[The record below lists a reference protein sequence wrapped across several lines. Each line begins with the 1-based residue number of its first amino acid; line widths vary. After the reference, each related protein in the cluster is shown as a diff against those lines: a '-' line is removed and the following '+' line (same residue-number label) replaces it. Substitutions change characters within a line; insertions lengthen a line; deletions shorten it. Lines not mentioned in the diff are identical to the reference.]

1 MVIFVLFFEKILR
14 RFFIGLD
21 SVLFNFISTLYD
33 LLIEISKTSIL
44 SQGEIARLAQ
54 RIELLLGIFM
64 LFKLSFSLITYIV
77 NPDDFSDKQKGFGK
91 LIQSAV
97 ISLLMLVLVPYIF
110 QMAFNLQTKILEG
123 NVLAKLI
130 MGEDTG
136 GESYLNSAGDE
147 MAFDVMLP
155 FFLPNTG
162 LKSYDLSSCISL
174 YDSNGAFSQDCQNAL
189 TTTGINDV
197 TLSNYVTGINERSLG
212 LTFRSAMAIET
223 PKDEDEFIIDYKLLI
238 STVVAVVVCLL
249 LVTFCIDIGVRSV
262 KLAFLQLIYPIPVI
276 SYMDPKSGKDG
287 LFKKWYKMC
296 FSTFLSLFVR
306 LLALYFGIYIIYR
319 VGQFGM
325 YDVVTGAQKTGFW
338 LQVFIIIGVLMFV
351 KQLPKILENMGI
363 KLDGDGKFTL
373 NPLKKIE
380 EGAIGGKYL
389 SRVPKAAAGAAIGL
403 GMGAVGTA
411 TGAGAGKWFTGMTS
425 GLANGLKGKKIG
437 EIHKG
442 QVDANQRLREARA
455 NGSTFFG
462 RRGSDLRNLVGA
474 SEKTYSI
481 DKQIT
486 ENEKAMKPLEDE
498 VEAMKNI
505 SSTKGK
511 MKDRAKSQLYDSKFD
526 IKKTAGAEYAKM
538 QRKLLN
544 AKHTKEAMEEKAK
557 KALEAGIISSREYGQ
572 RMARADS
579 VFNGIEDKI
588 LEDYA
593 DYSLKNSKVD
603 GVDLAIT
610 GMQSKDNA
618 TIKSSKMYSDAGIKE
633 IKSFKD
639 VKDNDGSA
647 QGRITDIEVTGG
659 LNEMRQ
665 KQKELKN
672 SDEYNR
678 AQADKKARNR

>member
-33 LLIEISKTSIL
+33 LLMEISRTTIL

-97 ISLLMLVLVPYIF
+97 ISLLMLLLVPYIF
-110 QMAFNLQTKILEG
+110 QMAFNLQTKVLEG
-123 NVLAKLI
+123 NILAKLI
-130 MGEDTG
+130 IGEDKG
-136 GESYLNSAGDE
+136 GDSYLNSAGDE

-162 LKSYDLSSCISL
+162 LKSFDLSACITI
-174 YDSNGAFSQDCQNAL
+174 YDSNGDFSKDCEDAL
-189 TTTGINDV
+189 TKTGINNV
-197 TLSNYVTGINERSLG
+197 TLHNYITGISERSLG
-212 LTFRSAMAIET
+212 LTFRSAMVIET
-223 PKDEDEFIIDYKLLI
+223 PKDIDDEFIIDYKLLI

-325 YDVVTGAQKTGFW
+325 YDVITGAQKTGFW

-373 NPLKKIE
+373 NPLKKFA
-380 EGAIGGKYL
+380 EGAVGGKQIL
-389 SRVPKAAAGAAIGL
+389 AAGAAGL
-403 GMGAVGTA
+403 
-411 TGAGAGKWFTGMTS
+411 AGAAALG
-425 GLANGLKGKKIG
+425 ANGLGAIQNFRNSKGTGFWNRVKTAGRGIGSTIAGGVSGTARGLIGAAKGEKFGKNFTNSYSNAMKAKQSRADRISDGVGLTEMMGAKFTQTIGGHTKGEIVKSATDTSKKI
-437 EIHKG
+437 
-442 QVDANQRLREARA
+442 QSV
-455 NGSTFFG
+455 
-462 RRGSDLRNLVGA
+462 
-474 SEKTYSI
+474 
-481 DKQIT
+481 
-486 ENEKAMKPLEDE
+486 
-498 VEAMKNI
+498 
-505 SSTKGK
+505 
-511 MKDRAKSQLYDSKFD
+511 YDSMMNAAVGNDKGRFTANVNGVNRDFDGIKGLSQFMEEVKKTSIKRENYSTQQDYLDALKEQDELITALDD
-526 IKKTAGAEYAKM
+526 IKKERLNNIASGVESTQDAATTNAIREGYKQMRGLVDDLNKSTRAIDPNIAKIDSTKDAKTINGMAKGISNQITASTSASHATTVDQYA
-538 QRKLLN
+538 
-544 AKHTKEAMEEKAK
+544 AK
-557 KALEAGIISSREYGQ
+557 KGQ
-572 RMARADS
+572 
-579 VFNGIEDKI
+579 K
-588 LEDYA
+588 
-593 DYSLKNSKVD
+593 
-603 GVDLAIT
+603 
-610 GMQSKDNA
+610 
-618 TIKSSKMYSDAGIKE
+618 
-633 IKSFKD
+633 
-639 VKDNDGSA
+639 
-647 QGRITDIEVTGG
+647 
-659 LNEMRQ
+659 
-665 KQKELKN
+665 
-672 SDEYNR
+672 
-678 AQADKKARNR
+678 

>member
-33 LLIEISKTSIL
+33 LLMEISRTTIL

-123 NVLAKLI
+123 NILAKLI

-136 GESYLNSAGDE
+136 DDSYLNSAGDD

-162 LKSYDLSSCISL
+162 LKSSDLSACITI
-174 YDSNGAFSQDCQNAL
+174 YDSNGDFSKDCEDAL
-189 TTTGINDV
+189 TKTGINNV
-197 TLSNYVTGINERSLG
+197 TLHNYITGISERSLG
-212 LTFRSAMAIET
+212 LTFRTAMVIET
-223 PKDEDEFIIDYKLLI
+223 PKDIDDEFIIDYKLLI

-325 YDVVTGAQKTGFW
+325 YDVITGAQKTGFW

-380 EGAIGGKYL
+380 EGDIGGKAL
-389 SRVPKAAAGAAIGL
+389 KKAGIGVAAGGLAGAAAFGTNLIARKGNVFSAAAGAVSGARRGL
-403 GMGAVGTA
+403 
-411 TGAGAGKWFTGMTS
+411 KS
-425 GLANGLKGKKIG
+425 GLKGEKFGKAYTNSYGGAMKARTSRADRKADGVGWGEMVTEKAKQTMGIHTLSEKNQSLAKEQEIRKKNADIIKGAKSTLTSLVEKNPDMDLVRSEKSNWDNMSAETYMKDHNSRNPHNTIDLQTAVQELAVKQKQADDRYKARLQSVLQAHIHDADVENTINEINQAINAMGDGYSSLDSNNFTELWDQIG
-437 EIHKG
+437 F
-442 QVDANQRLREARA
+442 
-455 NGSTFFG
+455 NGSNSVQA
-462 RRGSDLRNLVGA
+462 RKDSSDAAAKIANYTTGKEAQHA
-474 SEKTYSI
+474 SKVS
-481 DKQIT
+481 
-486 ENEKAMKPLEDE
+486 
-498 VEAMKNI
+498 
-505 SSTKGK
+505 
-511 MKDRAKSQLYDSKFD
+511 
-526 IKKTAGAEYAKM
+526 EYAK
-538 QRKLLN
+538 
-544 AKHTKEAMEEKAK
+544 
-557 KALEAGIISSREYGQ
+557 
-572 RMARADS
+572 
-579 VFNGIEDKI
+579 
-588 LEDYA
+588 
-593 DYSLKNSKVD
+593 KN
-603 GVDLAIT
+603 
-610 GMQSKDNA
+610 N
-618 TIKSSKMYSDAGIKE
+618 
-633 IKSFKD
+633 
-639 VKDNDGSA
+639 
-647 QGRITDIEVTGG
+647 
-659 LNEMRQ
+659 Q
-665 KQKELKN
+665 K
-672 SDEYNR
+672 
-678 AQADKKARNR
+678 

>member
-33 LLIEISKTSIL
+33 LLMEISRTTIL

-123 NVLAKLI
+123 NILAKLI

-136 GESYLNSAGDE
+136 DDSYLNSAGDD

-162 LKSYDLSSCISL
+162 LKSSDLSACITI
-174 YDSNGAFSQDCQNAL
+174 YDSNGDFSKDCEDAL
-189 TTTGINDV
+189 TKTGINNV
-197 TLSNYVTGINERSLG
+197 TLHNYITGISERSLG
-212 LTFRSAMAIET
+212 LTFRTAMVIET
-223 PKDEDEFIIDYKLLI
+223 PKDIDDEFIIDYKLLI

-325 YDVVTGAQKTGFW
+325 YDVITGAQKTGFW

-380 EGAIGGKYL
+380 EGAIGGKAL
-389 SRVPKAAAGAAIGL
+389 KKAGIGVAAGGLAGAAAFGTNLIARKGNVFSAAAGAVSGARRGL
-403 GMGAVGTA
+403 
-411 TGAGAGKWFTGMTS
+411 KS
-425 GLANGLKGKKIG
+425 GLKGEKFGKAYTNSYGGAMKARTSRADRKADGVGWGEMVTEKAKQTMGIHTLSEKNQSLAKEQEIRKKNADIIKGAKSTLTSLVEKNPDMDLVRSEKSNWDNMSAETYMKDHNSRNPHNTIDLQTAVQELAVKQKQADDRYKARLQSVLQAHIHDADVENTINEINQAINAMGDGYSSLDSNNFTELWDQIG
-437 EIHKG
+437 F
-442 QVDANQRLREARA
+442 
-455 NGSTFFG
+455 NGSNSVQA
-462 RRGSDLRNLVGA
+462 RKDSSDAAAKIANYTTGKEAQHA
-474 SEKTYSI
+474 SKVS
-481 DKQIT
+481 
-486 ENEKAMKPLEDE
+486 
-498 VEAMKNI
+498 
-505 SSTKGK
+505 
-511 MKDRAKSQLYDSKFD
+511 
-526 IKKTAGAEYAKM
+526 EYAK
-538 QRKLLN
+538 
-544 AKHTKEAMEEKAK
+544 
-557 KALEAGIISSREYGQ
+557 
-572 RMARADS
+572 
-579 VFNGIEDKI
+579 
-588 LEDYA
+588 
-593 DYSLKNSKVD
+593 KN
-603 GVDLAIT
+603 
-610 GMQSKDNA
+610 N
-618 TIKSSKMYSDAGIKE
+618 
-633 IKSFKD
+633 
-639 VKDNDGSA
+639 
-647 QGRITDIEVTGG
+647 
-659 LNEMRQ
+659 Q
-665 KQKELKN
+665 K
-672 SDEYNR
+672 
-678 AQADKKARNR
+678 

>member
-33 LLIEISKTSIL
+33 LLMEISRTTIL

-123 NVLAKLI
+123 NILAKLI

-136 GESYLNSAGDE
+136 DDSYLNSAGDD

-162 LKSYDLSSCISL
+162 LKSSDLSACITI
-174 YDSNGAFSQDCQNAL
+174 YDSNGDFSKDCEDAL
-189 TTTGINDV
+189 TKTGINNV
-197 TLSNYVTGINERSLG
+197 TLHNYITGISERSLG
-212 LTFRSAMAIET
+212 LTFRSAMVIET
-223 PKDEDEFIIDYKLLI
+223 PKDIDDEFIIDYKLLI

-325 YDVVTGAQKTGFW
+325 YDVITGAQKTGFW

-373 NPLKKIE
+373 NPLKKFA
-380 EGAIGGKYL
+380 EGAVGGKQIL
-389 SRVPKAAAGAAIGL
+389 AAGAAGLAGAAALGANGLTAAQRLKNAKGFRGKAGALFGGIGSMVA
-403 GMGAVGTA
+403 GGTSA
-411 TGAGAGKWFTGMTS
+411 LSRGLIGAGKGEKFGKNFSNSYSTAMKNKQSRADRKDDDVSWGEMMVSKAQQKTGIHTQGEKAKAKIDALSRMTKLKDQANNIADKSDSTIKDLLRQKEAISKIDPQSLIGSSYSDSS
-425 GLANGLKGKKIG
+425 GTHSIRDLDDAIKRHSAMIKEKDD
-437 EIHKG
+437 EI
-442 QVDANQRLREARA
+442 DTARA
-455 NGSTFFG
+455 NYFRSEGAKKGSSISSIYEEMSDIAQKYNQDINDGFSRTGSTLSADTF
-462 RRGSDLRNLVGA
+462 NP
-474 SEKTYSI
+474 E
-481 DKQIT
+481 
-486 ENEKAMKPLEDE
+486 
-498 VEAMKNI
+498 
-505 SSTKGK
+505 
-511 MKDRAKSQLYDSKFD
+511 D
-526 IKKTAGAEYAKM
+526 IKAAGTAAI
-538 QRKLLN
+538 N
-544 AKHTKEAMEEKAK
+544 AQQAFEQSSDARHAQTVDKYGAK
-557 KALEAGIISSREYGQ
+557 K
-572 RMARADS
+572 D
-579 VFNGIEDKI
+579 
-588 LEDYA
+588 
-593 DYSLKNSKVD
+593 
-603 GVDLAIT
+603 
-610 GMQSKDNA
+610 
-618 TIKSSKMYSDAGIKE
+618 
-633 IKSFKD
+633 
-639 VKDNDGSA
+639 
-647 QGRITDIEVTGG
+647 
-659 LNEMRQ
+659 Q
-665 KQKELKN
+665 K
-672 SDEYNR
+672 
-678 AQADKKARNR
+678 

>member
-33 LLIEISKTSIL
+33 LLMEISRTTIL

-123 NVLAKLI
+123 NILAKLI

-136 GESYLNSAGDE
+136 DDSYLNSAGDD

-162 LKSYDLSSCISL
+162 LKSSDLSACITI
-174 YDSNGAFSQDCQNAL
+174 YDSNGDFSKDCEDAL
-189 TTTGINDV
+189 TKTGINNV
-197 TLSNYVTGINERSLG
+197 TLHNYITGISERSLG
-212 LTFRSAMAIET
+212 LTFRSAMVIET
-223 PKDEDEFIIDYKLLI
+223 PKDIDDEFIIDYKLLI

-319 VGQFGM
+319 VGQVGM
-325 YDVVTGAQKTGFW
+325 YDVITGAQKTGFW

-373 NPLKKIE
+373 NPLKKFA
-380 EGAIGGKYL
+380 EGAVGGKQIL
-389 SRVPKAAAGAAIGL
+389 AAGAAGLAGAAALGANGLTTAQRLKNAKGFRGKAGALFGGIGSMVA
-403 GMGAVGTA
+403 GGTSA
-411 TGAGAGKWFTGMTS
+411 LSRGLIGAGKGEKFGKNFSNSYSTAMKNKQSRADRKDDDVSWGEMMVSKAQQKTGIHTQGEKAKAKIDALSRMTKLKDQANNIADKSDSTIKDLLRQKEAISKIDPQSLIGSSYSDSS
-425 GLANGLKGKKIG
+425 GTHSIRDLDDAIKRHSAMIKEKDD
-437 EIHKG
+437 EI
-442 QVDANQRLREARA
+442 DTARA
-455 NGSTFFG
+455 NYFRSEGAKKGSSISSIYEEMSDIAQKYNQDINDGFSRTGSTLSADTF
-462 RRGSDLRNLVGA
+462 NP
-474 SEKTYSI
+474 E
-481 DKQIT
+481 
-486 ENEKAMKPLEDE
+486 
-498 VEAMKNI
+498 
-505 SSTKGK
+505 
-511 MKDRAKSQLYDSKFD
+511 D
-526 IKKTAGAEYAKM
+526 IKAAGTAAI
-538 QRKLLN
+538 N
-544 AKHTKEAMEEKAK
+544 AQQAFEQSSDARHAQTVDKYGAK
-557 KALEAGIISSREYGQ
+557 K
-572 RMARADS
+572 D
-579 VFNGIEDKI
+579 
-588 LEDYA
+588 
-593 DYSLKNSKVD
+593 
-603 GVDLAIT
+603 
-610 GMQSKDNA
+610 
-618 TIKSSKMYSDAGIKE
+618 
-633 IKSFKD
+633 
-639 VKDNDGSA
+639 
-647 QGRITDIEVTGG
+647 
-659 LNEMRQ
+659 Q
-665 KQKELKN
+665 K
-672 SDEYNR
+672 
-678 AQADKKARNR
+678 

>member
-33 LLIEISKTSIL
+33 LLMEISRTTIL

-123 NVLAKLI
+123 NILAKLI

-136 GESYLNSAGDE
+136 DDSYLNSAGDD

-162 LKSYDLSSCISL
+162 LKSSDLSACITI
-174 YDSNGAFSQDCQNAL
+174 YDSNGDFSKDCEDAL
-189 TTTGINDV
+189 TKTGINNV
-197 TLSNYVTGINERSLG
+197 TLHNYITGISERSLG
-212 LTFRSAMAIET
+212 LTFRTAMVIET
-223 PKDEDEFIIDYKLLI
+223 PKDIDDEFIIDYKLLI

-325 YDVVTGAQKTGFW
+325 YDVITGAQKTGFW

-373 NPLKKIE
+373 NPLKKFA
-380 EGAIGGKYL
+380 EGAVGGKQIL
-389 SRVPKAAAGAAIGL
+389 AAGAAGLAGAAALGANGLTAAQRLKNAKGFRGKAGALFGGIGSMVA
-403 GMGAVGTA
+403 GGTSA
-411 TGAGAGKWFTGMTS
+411 LSRGLIGAGKGEKFGKNFSNSYSTAMKNKQSRADRKDDDVSWGEMMVSKAQQKTGIHTQGEKAKAKIDALSRMTKLKDQANNIADKSDSTIKDLLRQKEAISKIDPQSLIGSSYSDSS
-425 GLANGLKGKKIG
+425 GTHSIRDLDDAIKRHSAMIKEKDD
-437 EIHKG
+437 EI
-442 QVDANQRLREARA
+442 DTARA
-455 NGSTFFG
+455 NYFRSEGAKKGSSISSIYEEMSDIAQKYNQDINDGFSRTGSTLSADTF
-462 RRGSDLRNLVGA
+462 NP
-474 SEKTYSI
+474 E
-481 DKQIT
+481 
-486 ENEKAMKPLEDE
+486 
-498 VEAMKNI
+498 
-505 SSTKGK
+505 
-511 MKDRAKSQLYDSKFD
+511 D
-526 IKKTAGAEYAKM
+526 IKAAGTAAI
-538 QRKLLN
+538 N
-544 AKHTKEAMEEKAK
+544 AQQAFEQSSDARHAQTVDKYGAK
-557 KALEAGIISSREYGQ
+557 K
-572 RMARADS
+572 D
-579 VFNGIEDKI
+579 
-588 LEDYA
+588 
-593 DYSLKNSKVD
+593 
-603 GVDLAIT
+603 
-610 GMQSKDNA
+610 
-618 TIKSSKMYSDAGIKE
+618 
-633 IKSFKD
+633 
-639 VKDNDGSA
+639 
-647 QGRITDIEVTGG
+647 
-659 LNEMRQ
+659 Q
-665 KQKELKN
+665 K
-672 SDEYNR
+672 
-678 AQADKKARNR
+678 